1 MDVDVHLGGINAP
14 GWYSQRALSAT
25 QGVLLPE
32 IIDDSGSSTEVEDE
46 GEEPRES
53 TAQVATAPSRLPWS
67 WLLNRRAEAGPQ
79 RSNLALRRRQMAR

>member
-14 GWYSQRALSAT
+14 GWYSQRALST
-25 QGVLLPE
+25 VQGVLLPE

-46 GEEPRES
+46 GEEPRER
-53 TAQVATAPSRLPWS
+53 TAPVGTAPSQLPGS

-79 RSNLALRRRQMAR
+79 RSNLALRRRRMAR